1 MLEGSAV
8 VEESMVSAAK
18 PAQEAR
24 QQATNAHQTAAES
37 ESYPEQE
44 EVQEEVVVYSPLKD

>member
-44 EVQEEVVVYSPLKD
+44 EVQEEVVVYNPLKD